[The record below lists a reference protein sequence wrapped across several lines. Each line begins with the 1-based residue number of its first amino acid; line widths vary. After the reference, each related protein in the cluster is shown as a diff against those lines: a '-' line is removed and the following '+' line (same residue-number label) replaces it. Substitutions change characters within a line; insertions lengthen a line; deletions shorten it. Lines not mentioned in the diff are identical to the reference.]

1 MVFKKM
7 LEYERSMRGLAEELK
22 DKPKGYFTELKINGY
37 NFSTMKSPHIEII
50 LLDSNQRQVAYRPKP
65 GNGCADNN
73 EGWFFGDY
81 QKALEDAFS
90 WINQEGTYNDQRDN
104 FKKPAEDKS
113 PEYTLMGFF

>member
-7 LEYERSMRGLAEELK
+7 LEYERNMRALGEELK
-22 DKPKGYFTELKINGY
+22 DKPKGYSTELKINGY

-50 LLDSNQRQVAYRPKP
+50 LLNSNQRLVAYRPQP
-65 GNGCADNN
+65 DAGATENN
-73 EGWFFGDY
+73 REWFFGDY

-90 WINQEGTYNDQRDN
+90 WINQEAAHNDQKDN
-104 FKKPAEDKS
+104 FKEPAEDNS